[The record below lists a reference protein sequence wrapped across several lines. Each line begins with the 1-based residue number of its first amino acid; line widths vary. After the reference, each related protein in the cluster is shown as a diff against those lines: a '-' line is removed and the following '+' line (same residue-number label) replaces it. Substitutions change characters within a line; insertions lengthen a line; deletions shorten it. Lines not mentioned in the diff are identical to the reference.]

1 MYGGGDGTP
10 KLDIKH
16 LFEKRQT
23 RDTARL
29 KAYNQILGQIHS
41 RIYTVSQMTGNTNTL
56 VYTVPPF
63 ILGFPAIDL
72 QDCIVYLVSMLRNGG
87 FVVRYTYPNLLFV
100 SWKHYERE
108 YNQENNPIVRAMMPP
123 AAPTSKKGKEGNRGT
138 SGGGERSG
146 FGSSGERSGFSNSHS
161 VSFAPLP
168 TSTDTAPRPQRSTA
182 EYRPPDSFMQS
193 LTKPANEIRPSG
205 GPPVAK
211 NVDVLADLWKF

>member
-1 MYGGGDGTP
+1 MYGGDGTP

-29 KAYNQILGQIHS
+29 KAYNQILAQIHS
-41 RIYTVSQMTGNTNTL
+41 RIYTVSQMTGNTNSL

-138 SGGGERSG
+138 GDRGNDRPA
-146 FGSSGERSGFSNSHS
+146 
-161 VSFAPLP
+161 VTFAPLP
-168 TSTDTAPRPQRSTA
+168 SGNSNDAAPRQQRSTA

-193 LTKPANEIRPSG
+193 LTKPTNEIRPSG

>member
-1 MYGGGDGTP
+1 MYSADGTP

-108 YNQENNPIVRAMMPP
+108 YNQEKNPIVQAMLPP

-138 SGGGERSG
+138 GDRGGNDRPA
-146 FGSSGERSGFSNSHS
+146 

-168 TSTDTAPRPQRSTA
+168 NDSAPRQQRSTA

-193 LTKPANEIRPSG
+193 LTKPVNEIRPSG